1 MSKRQHEAGWFAL
14 RHSIFYQQTLE
25 NFVMEGEIP

>member
-1 MSKRQHEAGWFAL
+1 MSKRQQEEGCFTL